1 MSWLG
6 RIVLKIRPSKEA
18 DSTSS
23 FQVAFWKQ
31 GGHTESEKYFH
42 LGYQPFSGEDGGLT
56 GLWCCYFHPLGT
68 GMESSYFLRI
78 CCVHRKTRS
87 EKNWKKKLSKKQK
100 EILLFKNI
108 ILNVDH
114 QAILM
119 HRKVEKCKKRL
130 FWLYL
135 IVIKKVLVS
144 EVVIVSKGPYKK
156 MAQACWESMGKA
168 KGE

>member
-1 MSWLG
+1 MLIEKQEVK
-6 RIVLKIRPSKEA
+6 RTEKKE
-18 DSTSS
+18 
-23 FQVAFWKQ
+23 
-31 GGHTESEKYFH
+31 
-42 LGYQPFSGEDGGLT
+42 
-56 GLWCCYFHPLGT
+56 
-68 GMESSYFLRI
+68 
-78 CCVHRKTRS
+78 
-87 EKNWKKKLSKKQK
+87 KLSKKQK
-100 EILLFKNI
+100 ELLLFKNN

-119 HRKVEKCKKRL
+119 QRKIGKCKKRL

-144 EVVIVSKGPYKK
+144 EVVIVSKGQYKK